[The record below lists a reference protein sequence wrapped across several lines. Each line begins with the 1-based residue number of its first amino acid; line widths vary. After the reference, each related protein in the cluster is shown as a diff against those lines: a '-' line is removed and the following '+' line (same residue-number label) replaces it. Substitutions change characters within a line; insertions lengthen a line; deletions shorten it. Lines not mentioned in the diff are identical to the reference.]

1 MLFMNQDRLMADV
14 LALTA
19 DGGRNVGSFG
29 HKRSRDF
36 IVTRL
41 AELGASQYSGDSFLQ
56 PYGPEASRFSNIIAT
71 IPGADPEKAPI
82 LLGAHYDTCG
92 DIPGADDNGA
102 AVAILLGVAETL
114 SRQVR
119 ERSVVLAFFDAEE
132 PPYFLSS
139 SMGSIRFYEDQRT
152 GPIHAAIILDLVGHD
167 VPVDGLED
175 LLFITGAESDPG
187 LEMAVRDSE
196 PESRLRT
203 VPILNSYVDD
213 LSDHHIFRKNERPYL
228 LLTCGRWE
236 HYHMPTDTPEKLNMS
251 KMDAVANYVVT
262 LTEFLSPS
270 SLNGSSHRDGPSSG
284 DGPSLGDETLDT
296 EIYFLE
302 KNIMPTLRNLG
313 ISLPLNSRTDIDRLV
328 TMLMSQFNL

>member
-1 MLFMNQDRLMADV
+1 MLFMNQDRLMGDV

-56 PYGPEASRFSNIIAT
+56 PYGPEASRFANIIAT

-152 GPIHAAIILDLVGHD
+152 GPVHAAIILDLVGHD

-175 LLFITGAESDPG
+175 LLFITGAESDPR
-187 LEMAVRDSE
+187 LEMAVRSSE
-196 PESRLRT
+196 PESGLRT
-203 VPILNSYVDD
+203 VPTLNSYVGD
-213 LSDHHIFRKNERPYL
+213 LSDHHIFRENERPYL
-228 LLTCGRWE
+228 LLTCGHWE
-236 HYHMPTDTPEKLNMS
+236 HYHMPTDTPDKLS
-251 KMDAVANYVVT
+251 IGKIEAVANYVVT
-262 LTEFLSPS
+262 LTESLCKS
-270 SLNGSSHRDGPSSG
+270 SLNGPFLGND
-284 DGPSLGDETLDT
+284 SLST

-302 KNIMPTLRNLG
+302 KNIQPTLHDLG
-313 ISLPLNSRTDIDRLV
+313 IFLPLKSRADIDRLV
-328 TMLMSQFNL
+328 RLLMSQFSL

>member
-19 DGGRNVGSFG
+19 DGGRNVGSLG

-41 AELGASQYSGDSFLQ
+41 AELGASQYSGDSFLL
-56 PYGPEASRFSNIIAT
+56 PYGPEASRFANIIAT
-71 IPGADPEKAPI
+71 IPGADPEKAPV

-92 DIPGADDNGA
+92 DIPGADDNAA

-114 SRQVR
+114 SRQVC

-152 GPIHAAIILDLVGHD
+152 GPVHAAIILDLVGHD
-167 VPVDGLED
+167 VPVKGLED

-187 LEMAVRDSE
+187 LEMTVRHSE
-196 PESRLRT
+196 PESGLRT
-203 VPILNSYVDD
+203 VPTLNSYVGD
-213 LSDHHIFRKNERPYL
+213 LSDHHIFRENERPYL
-228 LLTCGRWE
+228 LLTCGHWE
-236 HYHMPTDTPEKLNMS
+236 HYHMPTDTTDKLS
-251 KMDAVANYVVT
+251 IGKIEAVANYVVT
-262 LTEFLSPS
+262 LTKSLCKS
-270 SLNGSSHRDGPSSG
+270 SLNGPFLGND
-284 DGPSLGDETLDT
+284 SLSA

-302 KNIMPTLRNLG
+302 KNIQPTLRDLG
-313 ISLPLNSRTDIDRLV
+313 IFLPLKSRTDIDRLV
-328 TMLMSQFNL
+328 RLLMSQFSL